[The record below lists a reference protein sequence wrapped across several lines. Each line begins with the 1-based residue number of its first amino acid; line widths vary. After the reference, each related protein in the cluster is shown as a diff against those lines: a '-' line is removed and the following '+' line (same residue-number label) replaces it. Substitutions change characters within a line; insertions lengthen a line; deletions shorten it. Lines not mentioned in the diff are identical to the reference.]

1 MTATLEA
8 QVRAGGPRART
19 RRRLLLTAAA
29 GTIMMVAIALLG
41 PLIAPYDPAE
51 RLGLPFQGPD
61 GGHPLG
67 TDFLGRDVLSRVLWG
82 GRALILTAI
91 GATVVA
97 TAIGMTAGVLAG
109 LVSRRTGEA
118 MARLVDVLA
127 VLPALL
133 LILVLA
139 AGFPGSDVTVVAA
152 VALATAPFSVRV
164 LGAATRRI
172 VTTGYAETALAR
184 GDGRWAVL
192 LHDILPN
199 MAGPALADA
208 ALRLVAALHLTAT
221 AGFLGLGRGA
231 PAANWGR
238 MVSENLSGASLSVTP
253 LLAPTLLLVLLSVC
267 VGLLTDWFAGIASGG
282 RP

>member
-8 QVRAGGPRART
+8 RVRPGGPRARPG
-19 RRRLLLTAAA
+19 RRPPLLAAA
-29 GTIMMVAIALLG
+29 GTLVVVAIALAG
-41 PLIAPYDPAE
+41 PLIAPYGPAE
-51 RLGLPFQGPD
+51 RLGLPFQGPG

-82 GRALILTAI
+82 GRTLVLTAI

-97 TAIGMTAGVLAG
+97 TVVGMTAGVLAG
-109 LVSRRTGEA
+109 LASRRTGEVVS
-118 MARLVDVLA
+118 RLVDVLT

-139 AGFPGSDVTVVAA
+139 AGFPGSDLAVVAA

-172 VTTGYAETALAR
+172 ATTGYAEAALAR
-184 GDGRWAVL
+184 GDGKWAVL
-192 LHDILPN
+192 LHDVLPN
-199 MAGPALADA
+199 IAGPALADA

-231 PAANWGR
+231 PTANWGR
-238 MVSENLSGASLSVTP
+238 MVSENLSGASLSAAP
-253 LLAPTLLLVLLSVC
+253 FLAPTLLLVLLSVC
-267 VGLLTDWFAGIASGG
+267 VGLLADRFAGIASGG
-282 RP
+282 RR